1 MMLGGF
7 ILLAVSLSAGD
18 LAPLP
23 HVSPKAVLALAYMI
37 VFGSLIAYTSYVWLL
52 GRFSVTRVSSH
63 AYVNPVVAI
72 VIGHFV
78 AGEIITGRSVAAAA
92 LIMVSVFLLLSG
104 PASGSPGSTI
114 KAVEGA

>member
-7 ILLAVSLSAGD
+7 ILLIVSASAGE
-18 LAPLP
+18 LEPFPPISL
-23 HVSPKAVLALAYMI
+23 KAALALVYMI

-52 GRFSVTRVSSH
+52 GRFSATRVSSH

-72 VIGHFV
+72 VVGHFV

-92 LIMVSVFLLLSG
+92 LIVVSVFLLLSQQAG
-104 PASGSPGSTI
+104 ISQGSMV